1 VALLSALDSSH
12 LALIGSC
19 AVMSAP
25 KYDEQQAMTKRI
37 RPEATPIPHGISS
50 TRRSIVDAHMHLY
63 DSRAVRYSV
72 FEHRDPTFEA
82 LVGDYSRLPRTYGLD
97 DYLGPRGCA
106 TFQVSSGTNSSPRTR
121 SESSPGR
128 SSLPRL

>member
-1 VALLSALDSSH
+1 

-50 TRRSIVDAHMHLY
+50 TPRSIVDAHMHLY
-63 DSRAVRYSV
+63 DSRAVRYGV
-72 FEHRDPTFEA
+72 FERRDPTFEA
-82 LVGDYSRLPRTYGLD
+82 LVGDYSGLPRTYGLD
-97 DYLGPRGCA
+97 DTRYSEGPLRPPHA
-106 TFQVSSGTNSSPRTR
+106 ARA
-121 SESSPGR
+121 
-128 SSLPRL
+128 RLTCTIVNHHRP